1 MEVGSSVAPLERIY
15 KLAIPRSIAQEILEH
30 VKREYPIEACGVL
43 FGRIEGG
50 SALVER
56 ITPLRNILGSTTAF
70 WFDVRDWMGAIME
83 AKRERL
89 EYVGLY
95 HSHAREQPL
104 PSLADRHRMLECPGE
119 VWLIVAY
126 VPGGETRFA
135 AYRIDD
141 YGSSIAR
148 VQVELL

>member
-1 MEVGSSVAPLERIY
+1 MEVGPSIEPLERVY
-15 KLAIPRSIAQEILEH
+15 KLAIPGSVAREILEH
-30 VKREYPIEACGVL
+30 VRREYPIEACGAL
-43 FGRIEGG
+43 FGFVKGG
-50 SALVER
+50 CATVER
-56 ITPLRNILGSTTAF
+56 SVPLRNILGSSTAF
-70 WFDVRDWMGAIME
+70 WFDVRDWMTAIIN
-83 AKRERL
+83 AKREGL
-89 EYVGLY
+89 DYIGLY

-104 PSLADRHRMLECPGE
+104 PSLADKHRMLECPGE

-126 VPGGETRFA
+126 VPDREPCFA